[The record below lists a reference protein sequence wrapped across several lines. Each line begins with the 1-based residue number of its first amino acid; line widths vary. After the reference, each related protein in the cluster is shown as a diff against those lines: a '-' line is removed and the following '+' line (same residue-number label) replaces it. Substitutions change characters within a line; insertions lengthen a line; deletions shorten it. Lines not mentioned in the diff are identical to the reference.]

1 MRVSGVISNF
11 YLAVRCRLRWKV
23 LNLGIQTIST
33 VSTRIEYED
42 GVVYF
47 DPEPSE
53 MEQMEYVCLLSDDYE
68 NGGCYPYRFFD
79 RLCKGAIAAPFHKE
93 RFLGDVDITA
103 TLEGFGLDTEKFWMA
118 VLFVYD
124 WAENQFVGC
133 VDIKSHSHGLLLQDL
148 LAKLGDD
155 TSDVTIRIR
164 KGRRNLEVSPM
175 IRQDILDA
183 LHAKSEA
190 LKRKGIDRFYAYS
203 SEDFKDSFPVSS
215 YKMCF
220 AAERFQELF
229 AALERC
235 GRMVTPK
242 RRKGSIVSYNRMLLV
257 SRIIYL
263 FRYTDNSAFL
273 DSDDPL
279 KGILKD
285 YRGKI
290 PQTLSAIY
298 D

>member
-1 MRVSGVISNF
+1 MSESLVRTFRIASLFCFSLEMRVSGVISNF

-68 NGGCYPYRFFD
+68 NGGCYPFRSSGLRF
-79 RLCKGAIAAPFHKE
+79 
-93 RFLGDVDITA
+93 
-103 TLEGFGLDTEKFWMA
+103 DTEKFWMA

-175 IRQDILDA
+175 IRQDIPDP

-242 RRKGSIVSYNRMLLV
+242 RRKGAI
-257 SRIIYL
+257 
-263 FRYTDNSAFL
+263 
-273 DSDDPL
+273 DS
-279 KGILKD
+279 
-285 YRGKI
+285 
-290 PQTLSAIY
+290 
-298 D
+298 